1 MKGLRTAI
9 AKLKGWLRK
18 KQPEQ
23 ITVRTYAGAF
33 KFPADKSLASM
44 GYDQLVQY
52 AEANPNLNRIAL
64 DQIHI
69 PDGNNIKHEAVPCS
83 VQIRVFHQQMKEL
96 SLGWARY
103 VVALRKQ
110 IM

>member
-9 AKLKGWLRK
+9 AKLKEWLRK

-23 ITVRTYAGAF
+23 IQVRTYAGAF
-33 KFPADKSLASM
+33 KLPADKPLASM

-52 AEANPNLNRIAL
+52 AEANTNLRRIAL

-69 PDGNNIKHEAVPCS
+69 PDGNNIKHEAIS
-83 VQIRVFHQQMKEL
+83 VSAHMRVFHQQMKEL
-96 SLGWARY
+96 SLGWARC
-103 VVALRKQ
+103 VVGLRNR
-110 IM
+110 IR